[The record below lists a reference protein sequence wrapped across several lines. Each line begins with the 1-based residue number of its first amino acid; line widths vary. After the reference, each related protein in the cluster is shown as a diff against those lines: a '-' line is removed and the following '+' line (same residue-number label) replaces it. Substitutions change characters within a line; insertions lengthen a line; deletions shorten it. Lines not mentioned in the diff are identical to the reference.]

1 MLVQGVGAASF
12 KVQQMALTNDEF
24 ELPQST
30 EEFRGC
36 INGYQVLLRSFL
48 GVHSRLCVAHEALA
62 KEVDCTTTAVVN
74 MHLDDKLCQGIHML
88 ILTWT

>member
-12 KVQQMALTNDEF
+12 EAQQMVLINDEL
-24 ELPQST
+24 ELPQSS

-36 INGYQVLLRSFL
+36 INGYQVFLCAFL
-48 GVHSRLCVAHEALA
+48 GVHSCLCITCKALTN
-62 KEVDCTTTAVVN
+62 EVDCIASTTC
-74 MHLDDKLCQGIHML
+74 LDDKVRRKICLL